1 MRIENVPSEESLSE
15 MMVNLISVEQTDSLR
30 NATTFKRYLGG
41 SSANI
46 AAYVSKLGG
55 SSAVIVKTGI
65 SAFGQFPVTVSD
77 GEKVE
82 RIGPMPKA
90 EVENVT
96 GSSDAFWTALLAA
109 HLDGKSWPEAVR
121 FVNEVGVLKLR
132 VVGHVEHMIDCESP
146 YRRLD
151 TLAGQHA

>member
-1 MRIENVPSEESLSE
+1 MENESSEESLGE
-15 MMVNLISVEQTDSLR
+15 MMVNLIPVEQTDSLR
-30 NATTFKRYLGG
+30 NATTFERYLGG

-55 SSAVIVKTGI
+55 RSAVIVKTGI

-82 RIGPMPKA
+82 RIGPLPKA
-90 EVENVT
+90 EVENAT
-96 GSSDAFWTALLAA
+96 ASSDAFWSALLAA

-132 VVGHVEHMIDCESP
+132 VVGHVERMIDCESP

>member
-1 MRIENVPSEESLSE
+1 MENESFEESLCE
-15 MMVNLISVEQTDSLR
+15 MMMNLISVEQTDSLR
-30 NATTFKRYLGG
+30 NATTFERYLGG

-46 AAYVSKLGG
+46 DAYVSKLGG
-55 SSAVIVKTGI
+55 RSAVIVKTGI
-65 SAFGQFPVTVSD
+65 SAFGQFPGSISD

-82 RIGPMPKA
+82 RIWPMPKA

-96 GSSDAFWTALLAA
+96 GISDAFWSALLAA
-109 HLDGKSWPEAVR
+109 HVDGKSWPEAVQ

-132 VVGHVEHMIDCESP
+132 VVGLVERMIDCESP

>member
-1 MRIENVPSEESLSE
+1 MENESFEESLGE
-15 MMVNLISVEQTDSLR
+15 MIVNLISVEQTDSLR
-30 NATTFKRYLGG
+30 NTAAFERYLGG

-55 SSAVIVKTGI
+55 GSAVIVKTGI

-96 GSSDAFWTALLAA
+96 GSSDAFWSALLAA
-109 HLDGKSWPEAVR
+109 HLDGKSWPETVR
-121 FVNEVGVLKLR
+121 VVNEVGVLKLR
-132 VVGHVEHMIDCESP
+132 VVGHVERMIDRESP

>member
-1 MRIENVPSEESLSE
+1 MENVPFEKSLGE
-15 MMVNLISVEQTDSLR
+15 MMVNLILVQHSDSLR
-30 NATTFKRYLGG
+30 NATTFERYLGG

-55 SSAVIVKTGI
+55 RSAVIVMTGI
-65 SAFGQFPVTVSD
+65 SALGQFPVTVSD

-82 RIGPMPKA
+82 RIGPLPKA
-90 EVENVT
+90 EVENET
-96 GSSDAFWTALLAA
+96 G
-109 HLDGKSWPEAVR
+109 K

-132 VVGHVEHMIDCESP
+132 VVGHVERIIDCESP

>member
-1 MRIENVPSEESLSE
+1 MENESFEESLGE
-15 MMVNLISVEQTDSLR
+15 MVVNLIPVEQTGSLR
-30 NATTFKRYLGG
+30 NATTFECYLGR

-55 SSAVIVKTGI
+55 RSAVIVKTGI

-77 GEKVE
+77 GEKVA
-82 RIGPMPKA
+82 RIGPLSKA
-90 EVENVT
+90 KVENET
-96 GSSDAFWTALLAA
+96 G
-109 HLDGKSWPEAVR
+109 R
-121 FVNEVGVLKLR
+121 FVNKVGVLKLR
-132 VVGHVEHMIDCESP
+132 VVGHVERMIDCESP

>member
-1 MRIENVPSEESLSE
+1 MENESFEESLGE
-15 MMVNLISVEQTDSLR
+15 MMMNLISVEQTDSLR
-30 NATTFKRYLGG
+30 NATTFERYLGG

-46 AAYVSKLGG
+46 DAYVLKLGG
-55 SSAVIVKTGI
+55 RSAVIVKTGI
-65 SAFGQFPVTVSD
+65 SAFGQFPGSISD

-82 RIGPMPKA
+82 RIWPMPKA

-96 GSSDAFWTALLAA
+96 GSSDAFWSALLAA
-109 HLDGKSWPEAVR
+109 HVDGKSWPEAVQ

>member
-1 MRIENVPSEESLSE
+1 MENEPFEESLGE

-30 NATTFKRYLGG
+30 NVTTFERYLGG

-55 SSAVIVKTGI
+55 RSAVIVKTGI
-65 SAFGQFPVTVSD
+65 SAFGPFPVSVSD

-82 RIGPMPKA
+82 RIGLMPKA

-96 GSSDAFWTALLAA
+96 GSSDAFWSALLAA

-121 FVNEVGVLKLR
+121 FVNELGVLKLR
-132 VVGHVEHMIDCESP
+132 VVGHVELMIDCESP

-151 TLAGQHA
+151 TFARQHA

>member
-1 MRIENVPSEESLSE
+1 MENESFEESLGE
-15 MMVNLISVEQTDSLR
+15 MMVNLISVELTDSLR
-30 NATTFKRYLGG
+30 NATTFERYLGG

-55 SSAVIVKTGI
+55 RSAVIVKTGI
-65 SAFGQFPVTVSD
+65 SAFAQFPGSISD

-82 RIGPMPKA
+82 RIWPMPKA
-90 EVENVT
+90 EVENVI
-96 GSSDAFWTALLAA
+96 GSSDAFWSALLAA

-132 VVGHVEHMIDCESP
+132 VVGHVERMLDCELP

-151 TLAGQHA
+151 TLAGQHT

>member
-1 MRIENVPSEESLSE
+1 MENESSEESLGE
-15 MMVNLISVEQTDSLR
+15 MMVNLIPVEQTDSLR
-30 NATTFKRYLGG
+30 NATTFERYLGG

-46 AAYVSKLGG
+46 AAYVSELGG
-55 SSAVIVKTGI
+55 RSAVIVKTGI
-65 SAFGQFPVTVSD
+65 SAFSQFPVTVSD

-82 RIGPMPKA
+82 RIGPLPKA
-90 EVENVT
+90 EVENAT
-96 GSSDAFWTALLAA
+96 GSSDAFWSALLAA

-132 VVGHVEHMIDCESP
+132 VVGHVKRMIDCESP

-151 TLAGQHA
+151 TLAG

>member
-1 MRIENVPSEESLSE
+1 MENESFEESLGE
-15 MMVNLISVEQTDSLR
+15 MIVNLISVEQTDSLR
-30 NATTFKRYLGG
+30 NTAAFERYLGG

-96 GSSDAFWTALLAA
+96 GSSDAFWSALLVA

-132 VVGHVEHMIDCESP
+132 VVGHLERMIDCESP

-151 TLAGQHA
+151 TLAGQPT